1 MVYETHHWE
10 QAQDRNRDMRQAIVF
25 EVRPIENV
33 EEATGREV
41 AAARTD
47 DLAALRLSAYAAAEP
62 APATRAATYPFLR
75 EAVRFA
81 TMLSPDLTTFDA

>member
-1 MVYETHHWE
+1 MVYETHHCE

-41 AAARTD
+41 AAARID
-47 DLAALRLSAYAAAEP
+47 DLAALRQSAYAAAEP
-62 APATRAATYPFLR
+62 APATRAPTYPF
-75 EAVRFA
+75 
-81 TMLSPDLTTFDA
+81 